1 MKIKLNV
8 DSKDYTEKPSKYVGA
23 IRNRLCSAD
32 SIREITPDNLINA
45 IQRGRSFTP
54 AAMTGTK
61 GDTWQSQQVIVA
73 DIDNDKYL
81 KDEAG
86 NFVLDENKK
95 KIKVC
100 LPDPLT
106 PDEALA
112 VMREYGID
120 PYFMYYSFSNTADWP
135 RYRVVIILDEPLTNL
150 DDAKTF
156 TARLAELFNSTRA
169 AKVKAKEGE
178 PDGEMCADTEMAD
191 AARLLYGGR
200 ADCVFYRS
208 DKTTSAAALLR
219 LPPVT
224 ATAAAE
230 APARDVKPAA
240 ERPQQPNL
248 NRAMMALESKLH
260 DDINTFD
267 LAAYVMETTSSEPKR
282 KGSKLFFVPCPICKT
297 GGLTNG
303 GSFNVTGHLWH
314 CFSEHHKMQPKG
326 GTIIDYLMGRDNLT
340 TGEAM
345 DKFKFEIM
353 RYDRDEWRQAY
364 FDSLKPAPTDD
375 FTDLDA
381 PTEATAAPLA
391 GDGAPF
397 SGTQPP
403 AAQAATAPTQA
414 TTRPRDFTELY
425 SKWTANLTNSPEA
438 QAYLQRNGISL
449 AIADLA
455 NVGYDPAWVNPDT
468 IMSLRSSG
476 SKWTPPT
483 TPRLIIPATTAHY
496 VALDIRPD
504 LDDKARQFA
513 RQTVGEPAIMGE
525 HWLYDGAEWVFVTV
539 NALDALSIMEAGQ
552 PAIAL
557 NSTNNVDKLIDTLYS
572 NPTDATLILCD
583 SKDREEHNAIEK
595 LRAELRRRNIAFV
608 PTDINGTYKTPN
620 DALIADRA
628 TFEQAIEKAIAE
640 AAAKPDNTA
649 AYLDNLMFAEI
660 EQFKQAKDRKTG
672 FANLDE
678 KAGALYS
685 GLYVLAAISSLGK
698 TTLALQMADQIA
710 AAGHDV
716 LFFSMEQSRLE
727 MVSKSLARLTA
738 QADFANA
745 VSSLSIRK
753 GYKSPL
759 LAEAVKQYRAQTGDR
774 MSIIEGNFD
783 CDIGKISDYIRRYQK
798 RTGTPPIVFIDYL
811 QVLQPAA
818 EGKSKGSKK
827 DEIDLAITELKRLS
841 RELDLTIIVISS
853 LNRANYLTPIAFES
867 LKESGGIEYT
877 ADVVWG
883 LQLACL
889 DDDLFTQEK
898 KITEKRE
905 KINAAKA
912 ENPRRIKFICL
923 KNRYGISSYD
933 CYFNYYPQ
941 YDLFIPTQTTGSS
954 TAPRGYKGR

>member
-8 DSKDYTEKPSKYVGA
+8 DSKDYTEKPKADAGK
-23 IRNRLCSAD
+23 IRLRLCSAD

-54 AAMTGTK
+54 AVMTGTD
-61 GDTWQSQQVIVA
+61 GSTWQSQQVIVA
-73 DIDNDKYL
+73 DIDNEEILLDDAGKPVKGEDGKY
-81 KDEAG
+81 
-86 NFVLDENKK
+86 
-95 KIKVC
+95 IKVC
-100 LPDPLT
+100 IPDPLT

-112 VMREYGID
+112 AMREYGID
-120 PYFMYYSFSNTADWP
+120 PYFMYYSFSNTPDWP

-156 TARLAELFNSTRA
+156 TSRLANLFDSTREA
-169 AKVKAKEGE
+169 RAKDGKA
-178 PDGEMCADTEMAD
+178 CADSGMAD
-191 AARLLYGGR
+191 AARLLFGGR

-208 DKTTSAAALLR
+208 DKTTSAASLLR
-219 LPPVT
+219 LPRVT
-224 ATAAAE
+224 ETAAA
-230 APARDVKPAA
+230 PAQEVKPMA

-248 NRAMMALESKLH
+248 NRAMQALESKLH

-267 LAAYVMETTSSEPKR
+267 LAAYVMETTNSREKRIKGGASS
-282 KGSKLFFVPCPICKT
+282 FFNPCPIC
-297 GGLTNG
+297 GHNDCMQ
-303 GSFNVTGHLWH
+303 VTGAMWH
-314 CFSEHHKMQPKG
+314 CFSSHHSGKTG

-364 FDSLKPAPTDD
+364 IDSLRSTPTED
-375 FTDLDA
+375 FTNLDA

-391 GDGAPF
+391 GDGSTF
-397 SGTQPP
+397 SGTVPP
-403 AAQAATAPTQA
+403 ATEAATDPTQA

-425 SKWTANLTNSPEA
+425 NKWMANLTNSPEA

-468 IMSLRSSG
+468 ILRLRSSG
-476 SKWTPPT
+476 NKWTPPT

-595 LRAELRRRNIAFV
+595 LRAELRRRNIVFV
-608 PTDINGTYKTPN
+608 PTDINGAHKTPN

-774 MSIIEGNFD
+774 MSIIEGNFN
-783 CDIGKISDYIRRYQK
+783 CDIGTISDYIRRYQK
-798 RTGTPPIVFIDYL
+798 RTGATPIVFIDYL

-905 KINAAKA
+905 KVNAAKA

-933 CYFNYYPQ
+933 CHFNYYPQ
-941 YDLFIPTQTTGSS
+941 YDLFIPTQTTGNS

>member
-8 DSKDYTEKPSKYVGA
+8 DSKGYTEKPSKYVGA

-32 SIREITPDNLINA
+32 SIREITPDELINA

-54 AAMTGTK
+54 AVMTGTK
-61 GDTWQSQQVIVA
+61 GSTWQSQQAIVA
-73 DIDNDKYL
+73 DIDNEMDL
-81 KDEAG
+81 KDADG
-86 NFVLDENKK
+86 NLVKDENGNPV
-95 KIKVC
+95 KVC
-100 LPDPLT
+100 LPDPLL
-106 PDEALA
+106 PEEALTA
-112 VMREYGID
+112 MQEYGID
-120 PYFMYYSFSNTADWP
+120 PYFMYYSFSNTPDWP
-135 RYRVVIILDEPLTNL
+135 RYRVVIILDEPLTNP
-150 DDAKTF
+150 DDAKTL
-156 TARLAELFNSTRA
+156 TGRLANLFNTSC
-169 AKVKAKEGE
+169 E
-178 PDGEMCADTEMAD
+178 DCADTTMAD

-208 DKTTSAAALLR
+208 DKATSAATLLH

-224 ATAAAE
+224 ATAAA
-230 APARDVKPAA
+230 APAQDVKPMA

-248 NRAMMALESKLH
+248 NRAMQALESKLH

-267 LAAYVMETTSSEPKR
+267 LAAYVMVTTSSEPKR
-282 KGSKLFFVPCPICKT
+282 KGGHLYFVPCPICKT

-303 GSFNVTGHLWH
+303 GSFNVTGPLWN
-314 CFSEHHKMQPKG
+314 CFSKKHENITPKG

-364 FDSLKPAPTDD
+364 FDSLKTTPTDD
-375 FTDLDA
+375 FADPDA

-391 GDGAPF
+391 GDGSPF
-397 SGTQPP
+397 IGTVPP
-403 AAQAATAPTQA
+403 ATEAATDPTQA
-414 TTRPRDFTELY
+414 ATRPRDFTALY
-425 SKWTANLTNSPEA
+425 SKWAANLANSPEA

-468 IMSLRSSG
+468 LLRLRSSG
-476 SKWTPPT
+476 NKWTPPT
-483 TPRLIIPATTAHY
+483 TPRLIIPATPAHY

-525 HWLYDGAEWVFVTV
+525 NWLYDGAEWVFVTV

-557 NSTNNVDKLIDTLYS
+557 NNTNNVNRLIDTLYS

-595 LRAELRRRNIAFV
+595 LRAELRRRNIVFV
-608 PTDINGTYKTPN
+608 PTDISGAHKTPN

-649 AYLDNLMFAEI
+649 AYLDNLMGGEI
-660 EQFKQAKDRKTG
+660 EKFKQAQDRKTG
-672 FANLDE
+672 FKNLDE
-678 KAGALYS
+678 KARALYS
-685 GLYVLAAISSLGK
+685 GLYVMAAASSLGK
-698 TTLALQMADQIA
+698 TTFALQMADQLA

-727 MVSKSLARLTA
+727 MVSKSIARLTA
-738 QADFANA
+738 QADFKTA
-745 VSSLSIRK
+745 VNSLSIRK
-753 GYKSPL
+753 GYLPAHVMAAAK
-759 LAEAVKQYRAQTGDR
+759 KYRDQTGDR
-774 MSIIEGNFD
+774 LSIIEGNYN
-783 CDIGKISDYIRRYQK
+783 CDIGYIADYIRRYMQ
-798 RTGTPPIVFIDYL
+798 RTNTAPVVFIDYL

-818 EGKSKGSKK
+818 EGKSRGSKK
-827 DEIDLAITELKRLS
+827 DEIDIAVTELKRMS

-853 LNRANYLTPIAFES
+853 LNRANYLIPFSFEA

-883 LQLACL
+883 MQFTCL
-889 DDDLFTQEK
+889 NEETFSKEGHVK
-898 KITEKRE
+898 EKRE
-905 KINAAKA
+905 RIAAAKR
-912 ENPRRIKFICL
+912 ENPRKIEFVCK
-923 KNRYGISSYD
+923 KNRYGEAEYE
-933 CYFNYYPQ
+933 CYFDYYPA
-941 YDLFIPTQTTGSS
+941 YDLYVPTVAPQIPATSS
-954 TAPRGYKGR
+954 TKKRI

>member
-8 DSKDYTEKPSKYVGA
+8 DVMGYKEKPVGKE
-23 IRNRLCSAD
+23 D
-32 SIREITPDNLINA
+32 SIRLSIGRADRIRELTPDELIEA
-45 IQRGRSFTP
+45 IRKGYTFTP

-73 DIDNDKYL
+73 DIDNDMYV
-81 KDEAG
+81 KDADG
-86 NFVLDENKK
+86 KLVLGDDGKP
-95 KIKVC
+95 IKVC

-112 VMREYGID
+112 AMGKYGID
-120 PYFMYYSFSNTADWP
+120 PYFMYYSFNNKTDWP
-135 RYRVVIILDEPLTNL
+135 RYRVVLILDEPLTNP

-156 TARLAELFNSTRA
+156 TGRLAFLFNSTRA
-169 AKVKAKEGE
+169 AKVEAKEGKH
-178 PDGEMCADTEMAD
+178 DGENCADTKMAD
-191 AARLLYGGR
+191 VARYLFGGR

-208 DKTTSAAALLR
+208 DKATSAASLLR
-219 LPPVT
+219 LPRVT
-224 ATAAAE
+224 ETAAA
-230 APARDVKPAA
+230 APAQDVKPMA

-248 NRAMMALESKLH
+248 NRAMQALESKLH

-267 LAAYVMETTSSEPKR
+267 LAAYVMATTSSEPKR
-282 KGSKLFFVPCPICKT
+282 KGKTLFFVPCPICKT

-314 CFSEHHKMQPKG
+314 CFSSHHSGKTG

-345 DKFKFEIM
+345 DKFKFDIM

-391 GDGAPF
+391 GDGEAF

-414 TTRPRDFTELY
+414 TTRPRDFTEY
-425 SKWTANLTNSPEA
+425 YNKCAANLTNSPEA
-438 QAYLQRNGISL
+438 QAYLQRNGIGL

-468 IMSLRSSG
+468 ILRLRSSG
-476 SKWTPPT
+476 NKWTPPT

-513 RQTVGEPAIMGE
+513 RQAVGEPAIMGE

-595 LRAELRRRNIAFV
+595 LRAELRRRNIVFV
-608 PTDINGTYKTPN
+608 PTDINGAHKTPN

-649 AYLDNLMFAEI
+649 AYLDNLMGGEI
-660 EQFKQAKDRKTG
+660 EKFKQAQDRKTG
-672 FANLDE
+672 FVNLDE
-678 KAGALYS
+678 KARALYS
-685 GLYVLAAISSLGK
+685 GLYVMAAASSLGK
-698 TTLALQMADQIA
+698 TTFALQMADQLA

-738 QADFANA
+738 QADFKNA
-745 VSSLSIRK
+745 VTSLSIRK
-753 GYKSPL
+753 GYLPAHVMAAAK
-759 LAEAVKQYRAQTGDR
+759 KYRDQTGDR
-774 MSIIEGNFD
+774 LSIIEGNYN
-783 CDIGKISDYIRRYQK
+783 CDIGYIADYIRRYQQ
-798 RTGTPPIVFIDYL
+798 RTGTAPVVFIDYL

-818 EGKSKGSKK
+818 EGKSRGSKK
-827 DEIDLAITELKRLS
+827 DEIDIAVTELKRMS

-853 LNRANYLTPIAFES
+853 LNRANYLIPFSFEA

-883 LQLACL
+883 MQFTCL
-889 DDDLFTQEK
+889 NEELFSKEGHVK
-898 KITEKRE
+898 EKRE
-905 KINAAKA
+905 RIANAKK
-912 ENPRRIKFICL
+912 ENPRKIEFVCK
-923 KNRYGISSYD
+923 KNRYGEAEYE
-933 CYFNYYPQ
+933 CYFDYYSA
-941 YDLFIPTQTTGSS
+941 YDLYVPTVAPQIPAASSS
-954 TAPRGYKGR
+954 TKKRI